1 MPATPPDLPRVR
13 EGVFFTTPPQLPR
26 GRHSLSREEI
36 LASQRERMLIAATEV
51 LAAGG
56 VKAVTARSICARAG
70 ASLQA
75 FYDCFETKES
85 CVFEAYGRF
94 IGGVLERI
102 VATDGEG
109 RTWEEYVTAVVGSY
123 FGALSQDLVVAR
135 AFQVEMDSLGELA
148 RQRRREALTAL
159 AELIMTKH
167 VEWDP
172 AAAQGL
178 PLTAYVAAVYGVR
191 QLASDCLDTGRV
203 EDFASLEEEVSGWVA
218 RMFDAGAGAAAT
230 RREDSSEE
238 P

>member
-1 MPATPPDLPRVR
+1 MPAAPEDLPRIR

-56 VKAVTARSICARAG
+56 VKAATARSICARAG

-75 FYDCFETKES
+75 FYDCFGTKED

-94 IGGVLERI
+94 IGVVLERI

-109 RTWEEYVTAVVGSY
+109 RTWEEYVTAVVDSY
-123 FGALSQDLVVAR
+123 FDALQQDLVVAR
-135 AFQVEMDSLGELA
+135 AFQVEMDSLGEVA

-159 AELIMTKH
+159 AGLIMTKH
-167 VEWDP
+167 IEWDP
-172 AAAQGL
+172 AAAENL

-191 QLASDCLDTGRV
+191 QLASDGLDTGEA
-203 EDFASLEEEVSGWVA
+203 EDFARLKTEVSGWVA
-218 RMFDAGAGAAAT
+218 RMFDAGGGPA
-230 RREDSSEE
+230 
-238 P
+238 